1 MERTDMKEK
10 ADNPLT
16 TPRAQISRREG
27 LKLSATSIMAS
38 LLPVSAPAAAESQ
51 SSPQKENTVTDKAA
65 IRPFQVSFPD
75 ADLVELRRRVNATRW
90 PARETVPDATQGVQF
105 ATITCAFA

>member
-1 MERTDMKEK
+1 MADIAGSYCRFAAKMEGTDMKEK

-38 LLPVSAPAAAESQ
+38 LLTVSAPAAAQSQ
-51 SSPQKENTVTDKAA
+51 SSPQKENTGD
-65 IRPFQVSFPD
+65 
-75 ADLVELRRRVNATRW
+75 
-90 PARETVPDATQGVQF
+90 
-105 ATITCAFA
+105 